1 MVAAAKALRVA
12 GLPASAAGV
21 SAQQACSAAAIS
33 SSLTAAGLLAAL
45 LGEQC
50 SWSAPYRLAGAA
62 WVHQCS
68 C

>member
-12 GLPASAAGV
+12 GLPASATGV
-21 SAQQACSAAAIS
+21 SAPQASSAAAIS

-45 LGEQC
+45 QGEQC
-50 SWSAPYRLAGAA
+50 SWSASYRLAGAA
-62 WVHQCS
+62 WVHHCS